1 MLGLV
6 EARLGLVEA
15 RLGLVE
21 ARLAVR
27 PTDVGSY
34 FARITELR
42 VVHANNLCN
51 MHEKVSK

>member
-1 MLGLV
+1 MIETKKDVITPPV

-27 PTDVGSY
+27 PTRLGYGKDT
-34 FARITELR
+34 RL
-42 VVHANNLCN
+42 
-51 MHEKVSK
+51 M